1 MIIIILI
8 FAALTCLAG
17 IVILINPEIVFGFLR
32 RYSDRVELHLL
43 AVIIRLV
50 LGVCLI
56 YQASVSRYPL
66 AIEIIGWLS
75 IVAAVI
81 FAVIGRVKF
90 IQLMAWALSLVK
102 TTGRIGGALASVFG
116 AFLIYAFIK

>member
-17 IVILINPEIVFGFLR
+17 VVIIVYPEIVFGFLR

-43 AVIIRLV
+43 AVVIRLV

-56 YQASVSRYPL
+56 YQASVSKYPL
-66 AIEIIGWLS
+66 VIEIIGWLS

-81 FAVIGRVKF
+81 FAVIGRDKF
-90 IQLMAWALSLVK
+90 IQLMAWALSMVNIM
-102 TTGRIGGALASVFG
+102 GRVGGLFASIFG
-116 AFLIYAFIK
+116 AFLIYAFI